1 MTMTTLPLRD
11 ASSLPQFSPAAA
23 FSRVVAVFSAVIE
36 IYAEALQQAND
47 AEKRYP
53 FASNE

>member
-1 MTMTTLPLRD
+1 MIMTTLPLRNT
-11 ASSLPQFSPAAA
+11 SPLPQFPLAAA
-23 FSRVVAVFSAVIE
+23 FARIGAVFSAVIE

-47 AEKRYP
+47 AQKRYP